1 MAATMIKTTITINSE
16 STDNCQ
22 ILSMYPQFDFKK
34 QKQLNFKSVGL
45 FSLFKTP
52 QLKGLSGRP

>member
-22 ILSMYPQFDFKK
+22 ILSMYPQIDFK
-34 QKQLNFKSVGL
+34 KQLNFKSVGL

-52 QLKGLSGRP
+52 QLKGLRGRP